1 MLNPPPEPHSHEG
14 PWFWDPQELRDP
26 RVCPFF
32 SAGLTPPRYCQP
44 TPWVSGFGAR
54 GLRVGAEQ
62 QGPGSSSP

>member
-1 MLNPPPEPHSHEG
+1 MLNPPPEPHRHEG
-14 PWFWDPQELRDP
+14 PWFWDPRDLRDP

-32 SAGLTPPRYCQP
+32 SAVPAHPIGIRF
-44 TPWVSGFGAR
+44 WAR